1 MDFRGQLIKSSS
13 EDDDDDLLDN
23 DVFLDVQPV
32 LQSVRDFTH
41 TAVSQQ
47 VDDM

>member
-13 EDDDDDLLDN
+13 EDDDDDFLDN